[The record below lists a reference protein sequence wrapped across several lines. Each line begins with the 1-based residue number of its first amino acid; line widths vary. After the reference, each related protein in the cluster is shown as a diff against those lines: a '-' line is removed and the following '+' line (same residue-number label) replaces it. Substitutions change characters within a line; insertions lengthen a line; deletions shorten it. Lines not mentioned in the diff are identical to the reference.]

1 MLPAQP
7 HVIAAAVAALTDGQ
21 LVCGHV
27 YPPLSAT
34 HHTTETENSQ
44 GHGVLLSNCYH
55 WGGSSQLSAPTGY
68 QILRP
73 FCCLQCC
80 NF

>member
-34 HHTTETENSQ
+34 HHTTERGE
-44 GHGVLLSNCYH
+44 
-55 WGGSSQLSAPTGY
+55 
-68 QILRP
+68 
-73 FCCLQCC
+73 
-80 NF
+80 